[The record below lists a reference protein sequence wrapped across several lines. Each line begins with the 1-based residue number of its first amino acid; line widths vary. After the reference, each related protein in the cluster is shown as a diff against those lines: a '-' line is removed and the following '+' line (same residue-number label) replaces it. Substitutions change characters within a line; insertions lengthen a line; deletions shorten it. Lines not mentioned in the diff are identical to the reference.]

1 MNSFLHNDSNDWRS
15 ETKILPCLDQQKQV
29 RHLWCCS
36 CSNCPRNQLA
46 AALFV
51 HKTNINGNVK
61 MSPFRASMLNKNLA
75 YRLLKMLINFYKF
88 NISYLYYT
96 SISWQH
102 QNQHYA
108 EDFASGLHE
117 TVLHVWLPVGPIKTG
132 LYTWHFT
139 ILELCCTVKP
149 LCKDSS
155 LLHTVCLVLT
165 YQVWP

>member
-1 MNSFLHNDSNDWRS
+1 MTVMTEGQKQKYYLVWINKSKFDICGVAHVAIAPEINWPQ
-15 ETKILPCLDQQKQV
+15 PCLYTKQ
-29 RHLWCCS
+29 
-36 CSNCPRNQLA
+36 
-46 AALFV
+46 
-51 HKTNINGNVK
+51 NINGNVK
-61 MSPFRASMLNKNLA
+61 MSPCRASMLNKNLA

-165 YQVWP
+165 CQVWL